1 MENKTLNNIKSNI
14 KWFIFSILIS
24 LIFLGIMLI
33 KGYQSS
39 RGLIY
44 VSTIFLTTFMT
55 SRILGSFFYK
65 DKPEIDLDYTPN
77 VTFVVPCKNE
87 EKAIYHTIQKCF
99 EIEYPEDKIEV
110 IMINDG
116 STDNTWQE
124 MTRAKKDFH
133 NLDLKIVNWKKNQGK
148 RFGMKYGYENAKGEI
163 IIQLDSDSYPD
174 AKTFRHIIMPFKD
187 KKISGVVGHSL
198 PSNGDDNFLTRAQY
212 AYYFMSFRVLKA
224 SESLFDLCFC
234 LSGCYAA
241 YRKKDVVPLMNELC
255 HETFIGNKCTYGD
268 DRSLTSYLLR
278 DGHKTVYASEA
289 VGYTICPNTW
299 KIFLKQ
305 QNRWKKSFFIDAV
318 KISKFIIKK
327 DKFVAFTYFF
337 PLVIFTFLTPIIAFL
352 SLIIIPLFYHTTPVF
367 YIIGIL
373 LISTLTYT
381 HYRAYSTE
389 KKYGKYMFVWMIM
402 NMTIL
407 SYLMFYSMYDLFYKR
422 NFGWSTR

>member
-1 MENKTLNNIKSNI
+1 MKNVKLIV
-14 KWFIFSILIS
+14 FAFLIS
-24 LIFLGIMLI
+24 IIFLFIMLI
-33 KGYQSS
+33 KGYQSNK
-39 RGLIY
+39 GLIY
-44 VSTIFLTTFMT
+44 ISTIFLTTFMT

-65 DKPEIDLDYTPN
+65 DISKIDLNYNPN

-87 EKAIYHTIQKCF
+87 EKSIYHTIQRCF
-99 EIEYPEDKIEV
+99 EINYPKDKIEIIV
-110 IMINDG
+110 VNDG
-116 STDNTWQE
+116 STDNTWLE
-124 MTRAKKDFH
+124 MSRAKEDFK
-133 NLDLKIVNWKKNQGK
+133 NLDLKIINWNENHGK

-174 AKTFRHIIMPFKD
+174 AKTFRYIISPFED
-187 KKISGVVGHSL
+187 EKISGVAGHSL
-198 PSNGDDNFLTRAQY
+198 PSNADDNFLTRAQY

-224 SESLFDLCFC
+224 SESLFNMCFC
-234 LSGCYAA
+234 LSGCYSA
-241 YRKKDVVPLMNELC
+241 YRKKDVVPLMDELC

-278 DGHKTVYASEA
+278 EGHKTVYTSEA
-289 VGYTICPNTW
+289 VGYTQCPNTW

-337 PLVIFTFLTPIIAFL
+337 PLVIFTFLTPIIALL
-352 SLIIIPLFYHTTPVF
+352 SLIIIPLIFHTTPIF
-367 YIIGIL
+367 YILGIL

-381 HYRAYSTE
+381 HYLIYSEE
-389 KKYGKYMFVWMIM
+389 KRYGKYMFIWMIM

-407 SYLMFYSMYDLFYKR
+407 SYLMFYSMWDLFVKK
-422 NFGWSTR
+422 NFGWGTR